1 MTKGAYK
8 KQTSKRGKAQKTLFI
23 VVAVLFSIYGFTL
36 VYPFFWTLIN
46 SLKTNREF
54 SSTNSLH
61 FPEKWMFSNY
71 KNAFAELSVRGT
83 NMFGMIFNS
92 LWFTCGATLINIFCC
107 CCTAYVIARYKFRG
121 RKFLYSLAIVMMML
135 PIVGALPAQYKMV
148 SDLHLKDS
156 PLFLLTCTGGF
167 GFNFIILYAFFQNL
181 SWTYAEAAKMD
192 GAGNMRIFLQIM
204 LPQAMPSV
212 TALAI
217 VQAIVFWNDY
227 MTPILYLRS
236 FPTLASGLYEFDPDR
251 ITGGSY
257 PVYFAGLMLSMLPVL
272 AVFGVFQNTIMQNTV
287 AGGLKG

>member
-167 GFNFIILYAFFQNL
+167 G
-181 SWTYAEAAKMD
+181 
-192 GAGNMRIFLQIM
+192 G
-204 LPQAMPSV
+204 
-212 TALAI
+212 
-217 VQAIVFWNDY
+217 
-227 MTPILYLRS
+227 
-236 FPTLASGLYEFDPDR
+236 
-251 ITGGSY
+251 
-257 PVYFAGLMLSMLPVL
+257 
-272 AVFGVFQNTIMQNTV
+272 
-287 AGGLKG
+287 